1 MKKFIKKNFVC
12 ILLSLL
18 LLATIVTYS
27 IRTYYYMYDY
37 KVINEKC
44 ENLRQENY
52 EKDKVIDS
60 KDKVIDSLNNKLNN
74 DQYSYTSPNEDFWDP
89 LDDVIAKIES
99 NGNDSAIGKHGD
111 YGALQIREIVVIECN
126 NILKS
131 KNINKKYVHEDA
143 FDRNK
148 AKEMFYIIADK
159 YVPEVNHENP
169 IISYE
174 KMARI
179 WNGGPNAYKQYI
191 VRDGKM
197 IENKSYINTTPYWN
211 KVLKELKN
219 QNIIS

>member
-1 MKKFIKKNFVC
+1 MKKFIKKNFVY

-37 KVINEKC
+37 KVINEKY
-44 ENLRQENY
+44 ENLFQEY
-52 EKDKVIDS
+52 ENLLQEKYKKDKI
-60 KDKVIDSLNNKLNN
+60 IDSLSNKLNN
-74 DQYSYTSPNEDFWDP
+74 NHYSYTSHNKRFWEP
-89 LDDVIAKIES
+89 LSNAMIKVES
-99 NGNDSAIGKHGD
+99 KGNDSAIGKHGD
-111 YGALQIREIVVIECN
+111 YGALQIREILVIECN

-148 AKEMFYIIADK
+148 AMEMFHIIADK
-159 YVPEVNHENP
+159 YVPDVNYENP

-197 IENKSYINTTPYWN
+197 IENKSYINTTPYWD
-211 KVLKELKN
+211 KIVTELKN